1 VKKLFVVLAFAAI
14 SSMTAFAAEFK
25 GVISDSTCGVKHTA
39 ASAADMACV
48 KKCVKSPSDAVFIT
62 SDNKILKIDEASA
75 GKVMPHLGHK
85 VIITGKV
92 TGDTLTIDS
101 IKM

>member
-48 KKCVKSPSDAVFIT
+48 KKCVTSPSDAVFIT

-75 GKVMPHLGHK
+75 TKVMPHLGHK